1 MAKLMNIGFGN
12 MVNTDKIVCIVS
24 SDSAPAKR
32 MVQKGKEQENLID
45 ATQGRRTKSVIFTE
59 NNKIILSALQPETLA
74 GRFNGNAT
82 EVYDDTKEQRNP
94 YRGVR
99 IFRLGKRNHHERINE
114 KYADSYA
121 LSISATTR
129 NPRPG
134 ETNGVEYFFR
144 TKEQFE
150 QMIKEDALIEYAQFV
165 GNYYGTPKAYVE
177 EQLEA
182 GKMSSQRSRSREH

>member
-82 EVYDDTKEQRNP
+82 EVYDDTKEERNP

-99 IFRLGKRNHHERINE
+99 IFRFGKRNHHERINE
-114 KYADSYA
+114 K
-121 LSISATTR
+121 IC
-129 NPRPG
+129 
-134 ETNGVEYFFR
+134 
-144 TKEQFE
+144 
-150 QMIKEDALIEYAQFV
+150 
-165 GNYYGTPKAYVE
+165 
-177 EQLEA
+177 
-182 GKMSSQRSRSREH
+182 